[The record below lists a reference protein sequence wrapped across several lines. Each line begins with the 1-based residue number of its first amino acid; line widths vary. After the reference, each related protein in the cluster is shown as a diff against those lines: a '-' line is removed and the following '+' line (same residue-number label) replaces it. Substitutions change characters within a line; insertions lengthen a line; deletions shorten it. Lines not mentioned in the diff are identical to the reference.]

1 MRLNGEMNNY
11 ADLNA
16 LSKVFGIRRT
26 SISVRLLFCQISG
39 YSMASQSVYFKQ
51 KWLPIAL
58 IFPQLAITLIFF
70 IWPAGQALLQS
81 FQLEDAFGLSREFVG
96 LENFQRLFNDNYY
109 FDSLITTLIFSTS
122 VVLLSMLS
130 AVILAGIAEQILR
143 GKLFYR
149 TILIAPYAI
158 APVIAGFL

>member
-81 FQLEDAFGLSREFVG
+81 FQLEDACLLYTSPSPRDPKTSRMP
-96 LENFQRLFNDNYY
+96 
-109 FDSLITTLIFSTS
+109 S
-122 VVLLSMLS
+122 S
-130 AVILAGIAEQILR
+130 A
-143 GKLFYR
+143 
-149 TILIAPYAI
+149 
-158 APVIAGFL
+158 